1 MARPILNSAV
11 TRPGAVLSWLGLL
24 YSETASGH
32 SLRKTVCIDT
42 DACTLKSC
50 EKEASTSLPLKE

>member
-24 YSETASGH
+24 YSETEHPVTALGKQCVSIQM
-32 SLRKTVCIDT
+32 L
-42 DACTLKSC
+42 AL
-50 EKEASTSLPLKE
+50 